1 LFQEKSGKSG
11 NDKFYD
17 IEQTSVNKELVE
29 DDNDTYGQSGML
41 DVLKNLICCKSL
53 YVDIGFMF
61 FYQFAGYVV
70 ITNYAGSILQR
81 DEEEIFNITE
91 SESNIKT
98 V

>member
-1 LFQEKSGKSG
+1 MFQEKIDGSRK
-11 NDKFYD
+11 DRFFD

-29 DDNDTYGQSGML
+29 DDTYGQSGML

-70 ITNYAGSILQR
+70 VTNYAGSILQK
-81 DEEEIFNITE
+81 DEEMLFNITTIE